1 MLDVVPAVVI
11 MISAVVAGLSA
22 DLDDEHSNI
31 VWEAD
36 PKFCDQ
42 LQKCRTVLLYGV
54 RRKRRVSSRS
64 RCRWRYM

>member
-22 DLDDEHSNI
+22 DMDDEHSNI

-36 PKFCDQ
+36 PKLCDPFAAPGAVGILSVQ
-42 LQKCRTVLLYGV
+42 A
-54 RRKRRVSSRS
+54 
-64 RCRWRYM
+64 